1 MNSLDAN
8 IVLRFILRDIPEQFV
23 KVEALVTSSVCY
35 VSDVIITEIAF
46 VLERR
51 LGVSRRD
58 TALMLKTFLD
68 LPTIMCSKPLLDDVI
83 NLFAVQRKLSFP
95 DCYAAA
101 EARRSGNKL
110 ATFDKDLIKYGGIN
124 VIEP

>member
-8 IVLRFILRDIPEQFV
+8 IVLRFILRDIPEQSV
-23 KVEALVTSSVCY
+23 KAETLVTTSVCY
-35 VSDVIITEIAF
+35 VSDVIVTEIAF

-58 TALMLKTFLD
+58 TTILLKKFLD
-68 LPTIMCSKPLLDDVI
+68 LPTVVCNQLLLDDAI
-83 NLFAVQRKLSFP
+83 KLFAAKNKLSFP

-101 EARRSGNKL
+101 EANRSGHKL
-110 ATFDKDLIKYGGIN
+110 ATFDKDLIKHGGTN